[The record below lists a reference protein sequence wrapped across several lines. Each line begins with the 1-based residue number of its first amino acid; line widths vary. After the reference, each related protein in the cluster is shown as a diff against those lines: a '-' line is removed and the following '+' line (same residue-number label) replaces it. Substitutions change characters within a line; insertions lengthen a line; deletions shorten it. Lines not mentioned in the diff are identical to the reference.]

1 MSLRPA
7 LLLLALTGF
16 AADAPKTV
24 TPAPKPAARPQPPT
38 RPFDG
43 PTAPKFI
50 RLDGKPGAT
59 PSADAYGDFVVG
71 PDYVAA
77 PETKASAVASMAA
90 SRSFGSR
97 SSHQVRRSS
106 AGTPPNTVVRGSIQS
121 TQEAASTFMR

>member
-24 TPAPKPAARPQPPT
+24 TPAPKPATRPQPPT

-59 PSADAYGDFVVG
+59 PAPTRGNATKPG
-71 PDYVAA
+71 AA
-77 PETKASAVASMAA
+77 PTNGKPGAA
-90 SRSFGSR
+90 PAPARPAPAAPKPF
-97 SSHQVRRSS
+97 
-106 AGTPPNTVVRGSIQS
+106 IQ
-121 TQEAASTFMR
+121 

>member
-24 TPAPKPAARPQPPT
+24 APAPKPAARPQPST

-50 RLDGKPGAT
+50 RLEGKPGAT
-59 PSADAYGDFVVG
+59 PSADVYGDFVVG

-77 PETKASAVASMAA
+77 PETKAI
-90 SRSFGSR
+90 
-97 SSHQVRRSS
+97 
-106 AGTPPNTVVRGSIQS
+106 AGVPQGRLKSKHLRTSWHKH
-121 TQEAASTFMR
+121 